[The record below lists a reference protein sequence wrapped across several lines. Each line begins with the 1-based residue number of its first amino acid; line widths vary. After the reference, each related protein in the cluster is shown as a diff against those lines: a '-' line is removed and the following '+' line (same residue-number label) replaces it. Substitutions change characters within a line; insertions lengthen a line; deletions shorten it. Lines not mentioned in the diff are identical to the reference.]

1 VAEWKKFFKE
11 DSYILELIELK
22 TNIRTTT
29 GNGPARR
36 LRQKGQIPAV
46 LYGPGIESVLLS
58 VNSSDIDMILKKGRI
73 GQALLNLVIP
83 NNGETSTKTVMVK
96 ELQLHPVSRN
106 FLHIDFYEVAM
117 DRKIM
122 VNIPVTT
129 TGKAKGIESGGIL
142 QIIRRELEVQC
153 FPLDVPESIEIDIT
167 DLDIGDSIHVGDI
180 SRQSGIEFLGEE
192 NFTVVTVVTPKIEE
206 EEEVVEEAEEEGEAA
221 IAEEGEESP
230 ESGDK
235 E

>member
-1 VAEWKKFFKE
+1 M
-11 DSYILELIELK
+11 ELIELK

-46 LYGPGIESVLLS
+46 LYGPGTESVPLS
-58 VNSSDIDMILKKGRI
+58 VNISDIDRILKKGRI
-73 GQALLNLVIP
+73 GQALLNLVIL
-83 NNGETSTKTVMVK
+83 NNEETSTKTVMVK
-96 ELQLHPVSRN
+96 ELQHHPVSRD

-129 TGKAKGIESGGIL
+129 IGKAKGVETGGIL
-142 QIIRRELEVQC
+142 QIVRRELEVQC

-167 DLDIGDSIHVGDI
+167 DLDVGDSIHLGDI
-180 SRQSGIEFLGEE
+180 ARQSKIEFLYDE
-192 NFTVVTVVTPKIEE
+192 NITVVTVVTPKLEE
-206 EEEVVEEAEEEGEAA
+206 EEEVVEEAEAEGEAA
-221 IAEEGEESP
+221 IAEEGEETP

>member
-1 VAEWKKFFKE
+1 M
-11 DSYILELIELK
+11 ELIELK

-46 LYGPGIESVLLS
+46 LYGPGTESVLLS
-58 VNSSDIDMILKKGRI
+58 VNISDIDRILKKGRI
-73 GQALLNLVIP
+73 GQVLLNLVIP

-96 ELQLHPVSRN
+96 ELQHHPVSRN

-122 VNIPVTT
+122 VNVPVTT
-129 TGKAKGIESGGIL
+129 TGKAKGVETGGIL

-153 FPLDVPESIEIDIT
+153 FPLDVPKSIEIDIT
-167 DLDIGDSIHVGDI
+167 DLDVGDSIHLGDI
-180 SRQSGIEFLGEE
+180 SRQSKIEFLDDE
-192 NFTVVTVVTPKIEE
+192 NFTVVTIVSPKIEE
-206 EEEVVEEAEEEGEAA
+206 AEEAVEEEAEEGEAV
-221 IAEEGEESP
+221 IAEEGEEKP

-235 E
+235 A

>member
-1 VAEWKKFFKE
+1 
-11 DSYILELIELK
+11 LELIELK

-46 LYGPGIESVLLS
+46 LYGPGTESVPLS
-58 VNSSDIDMILKKGRI
+58 VNISDIDRILKKGRI
-73 GQALLNLVIP
+73 GQALLNLVIL
-83 NNGETSTKTVMVK
+83 NNEETSTKTVMVK
-96 ELQLHPVSRN
+96 ELQHHPVSRD

-129 TGKAKGIESGGIL
+129 IGKAKGVETGGIL
-142 QIIRRELEVQC
+142 QIVRRELEVQC

-167 DLDIGDSIHVGDI
+167 DLDVGDSIHLGDI
-180 SRQSGIEFLGEE
+180 ARQSKIEFLYDE
-192 NFTVVTVVTPKIEE
+192 NITVVTVVTPKLEE
-206 EEEVVEEAEEEGEAA
+206 EEEVVEEAEAEGEAA
-221 IAEEGEESP
+221 IAEEGEETP

>member
-1 VAEWKKFFKE
+1 M
-11 DSYILELIELK
+11 ELIELK

-46 LYGPGIESVLLS
+46 LYGPGTESVLLS
-58 VNSSDIDMILKKGRI
+58 VNISDIDRILKKGRI

-83 NNGETSTKTVMVK
+83 DNGETSIKTVMVK
-96 ELQLHPVSRN
+96 ELQIQPVSRN

-122 VNIPVTT
+122 VNVPVTT
-129 TGKAKGIESGGIL
+129 TGKSKGVELGGIL

-153 FPLDVPESIEIDIT
+153 FPMDVPESIELDIT

-180 SRQSGIEFLGEE
+180 SLQSGIEFLGEE
-192 NFTVVTVVTPKIEE
+192 NFTVVTIVSPKIEE
-206 EEEVVEEAEEEGEAA
+206 AEEAIEEE
-221 IAEEGEESP
+221 AEEGEEVVAEEGEEEP
-230 ESGDK
+230 ESGDEK
-235 E
+235 

>member
-1 VAEWKKFFKE
+1 
-11 DSYILELIELK
+11 LELIELK

-46 LYGPGIESVLLS
+46 LYGPGTESVLLS
-58 VNSSDIDMILKKGRI
+58 VNISDIDRILKKGRI
-73 GQALLNLVIP
+73 AQALLNLVIL
-83 NNGETSTKTVMVK
+83 NNEETSTKTVMVK
-96 ELQLHPVSRN
+96 ELQHHPVSRN

-129 TGKAKGIESGGIL
+129 IGKAKGVENGGIL

-167 DLDIGDSIHVGDI
+167 DLDVGDSIHLGDI
-180 SRQSGIEFLGEE
+180 ARQSKIEFLDDE
-192 NFTVVTVVTPKIEE
+192 NFTVVTIVSPKVEE
-206 EEEVVEEAEEEGEAA
+206 EEEPVEEAEEEGEAA
-221 IAEEGEESP
+221 IAEEGEETP

>member
-1 VAEWKKFFKE
+1 
-11 DSYILELIELK
+11 LELIELK

-36 LRQKGQIPAV
+36 LRQKGLIPAV
-46 LYGPGIESVLLS
+46 LYGPGTESVLLS
-58 VNSSDIDMILKKGRI
+58 VNIRDIDMILKKGRI

-129 TGKAKGIESGGIL
+129 TGKAKGVENGGIL

-167 DLDIGDSIHVGDI
+167 DLDVGDSIHVGDI

-206 EEEVVEEAEEEGEAA
+206 EEEVTEEEEAEGEAA
-221 IAEEGEESP
+221 IAEEGEETP

>member
-1 VAEWKKFFKE
+1 M
-11 DSYILELIELK
+11 ELIELK

-29 GNGPARR
+29 GNGPARV
-36 LRQKGQIPAV
+36 LRQAGQIPAV
-46 LYGPGIESVLLS
+46 LYGPAIESVLLS
-58 VNSSDIDMILKKGRI
+58 VNISDIDRVLKKGRI
-73 GQALLNLVIP
+73 GQALLNLVISD
-83 NNGETSTKTVMVK
+83 NGETSTKTVMVK

-122 VNIPVTT
+122 VNVPVTT
-129 TGKAKGIESGGIL
+129 TGKAKGVEVGGIM
-142 QIIRRELEVQC
+142 QIIRRALEVQC
-153 FPLDVPESIEIDIT
+153 LPLDVPESIEVDIT
-167 DLDIGDSIHVGDI
+167 DLDIGDSIHVSDI
-180 SRQSGIEFLGEE
+180 SLQSEIEFLGDE
-192 NFTVVTVVTPKIEE
+192 NITVVTIVTPKIEE
-206 EEEVVEEAEEEGEAA
+206 EEEPVEEEEEEGEAA

>member
-1 VAEWKKFFKE
+1 M
-11 DSYILELIELK
+11 ELIELK
-22 TNIRTTT
+22 TNIRTAV

-46 LYGPGIESVLLS
+46 LYGPGTESVLLS
-58 VNSSDIDMILKKGRI
+58 VNISDIDMILKKSRI
-73 GQALLNLVIP
+73 GQVLLNLVIP
-83 NNGETSTKTVMVK
+83 NNGDTSTKTVMVK

-122 VNIPVTT
+122 VNVPVTT
-129 TGKAKGIESGGIL
+129 TGKSKGVEIGGIL

-153 FPLDVPESIEIDIT
+153 LPLNVPESIEIDIT

-180 SRQSGIEFLGEE
+180 SRQSDVEFLDEE
-192 NFTVVTVVTPKIEE
+192 NFTVVTIVSPKIEE
-206 EEEVVEEAEEEGEAA
+206 VVEPEEEAEEGEAA
-221 IAEEGEESP
+221 IAEEGEEPP
-230 ESGDK
+230 ESGD
-235 E
+235 ET

>member
-1 VAEWKKFFKE
+1 
-11 DSYILELIELK
+11 LELIELK

-46 LYGPGIESVLLS
+46 LYGPGTESVLLS
-58 VNSSDIDMILKKGRI
+58 VNISDIDRILKKGRI
-73 GQALLNLVIP
+73 GQALLNLVIL
-83 NNGETSTKTVMVK
+83 NNEETSTKTVMVK
-96 ELQLHPVSRN
+96 ELQHHPVSRD

-129 TGKAKGIESGGIL
+129 IGKAKGVETGGIL
-142 QIIRRELEVQC
+142 QIVRRELEVQC

-167 DLDIGDSIHVGDI
+167 DLDVGDSIHLGDI
-180 SRQSGIEFLGEE
+180 ARQSKIEFLYDE
-192 NFTVVTVVTPKIEE
+192 NITVVTVVTPKIEE
-206 EEEVVEEAEEEGEAA
+206 EEEVVEEAEAEGEAG
-221 IAEEGEESP
+221 IAEEGEETP

>member
-1 VAEWKKFFKE
+1 L
-11 DSYILELIELK
+11 DLIELK
-22 TNIRTTT
+22 ANIRTTT

-46 LYGPGIESVLLS
+46 LYGPGTESVLLS
-58 VNSSDIDMILKKGRI
+58 VNIRDIDRVLKKGRI

-106 FLHIDFYEVAM
+106 YLHMDVYEVAM

-122 VNIPVTT
+122 VNVPVVT
-129 TGKAKGIESGGIL
+129 TGKAKGVEIGGIL

-153 FPLDVPESIEIDIT
+153 LPLNVPDSIEIDIT

-180 SRQSGIEFLGEE
+180 SRQNDVEFLDDE
-192 NFTVVTVVTPKIEE
+192 NFTVVTIVSPKVEE
-206 EEEVVEEAEEEGEAA
+206 EAEAEEEAEEEAEAA
-221 IAEEGEESP
+221 IAEEGEERP
-230 ESGDK
+230 ESGD
-235 E
+235 ET

>member
-1 VAEWKKFFKE
+1 
-11 DSYILELIELK
+11 LELIELK

-46 LYGPGIESVLLS
+46 LYGPGTESVLLS
-58 VNSSDIDMILKKGRI
+58 VNISDIDRVLKKGRI

-83 NNGETSTKTVMVK
+83 DNGETSNKTVMVK

-122 VNIPVTT
+122 VNVPVMA
-129 TGKAKGIESGGIL
+129 TGKAKGVEIGGIL

-153 FPLDVPESIEIDIT
+153 LPLDVPESIEIDIT
-167 DLDIGDSIHVGDI
+167 DLDIGDSIHLVDI
-180 SRQSGIEFLGEE
+180 PRQSEIEFLGDE
-192 NFTVVTVVTPKIEE
+192 NITVVTIVSPKIEE
-206 EEEVVEEAEEEGEAA
+206 EEEPVEEEEEEGEAA
-221 IAEEGEESP
+221 IAEEGEERP

>member
-1 VAEWKKFFKE
+1 
-11 DSYILELIELK
+11 LELIELK

-46 LYGPGIESVLLS
+46 LYGPGTESVLLS
-58 VNSSDIDMILKKGRI
+58 VNISDIDRILKKGRI

-83 NNGETSTKTVMVK
+83 DNGETSIKTVMVK
-96 ELQLHPVSRN
+96 ELQIQPVSRN

-122 VNIPVTT
+122 VNVPVTT
-129 TGKAKGIESGGIL
+129 TGKAKGVELGGIL

-153 FPLDVPESIEIDIT
+153 FPLDVPESIELDIT

-180 SRQSGIEFLGEE
+180 SLQNEIEFLGDE
-192 NFTVVTVVTPKIEE
+192 NFTVVTIVTPKIEE
-206 EEEVVEEAEEEGEAA
+206 EEEAIEEEEEEGEAA
-221 IAEEGEESP
+221 IAEEGEEGP

>member
-1 VAEWKKFFKE
+1 M
-11 DSYILELIELK
+11 ELIELK
-22 TNIRTTT
+22 TNIRTNT

-36 LRQKGQIPAV
+36 LRQKGRIPAV
-46 LYGPGIESVLLS
+46 LYGPGTESVLLS
-58 VNSSDIDMILKKGRI
+58 VNSSDIDKILKKGRI

-129 TGKAKGIESGGIL
+129 TGKAKGVENGGIL
-142 QIIRRELEVQC
+142 QIIRRELEVEC

-167 DLDIGDSIHVGDI
+167 DLDIGDSIHLGDI
-180 SRQSGIEFLGEE
+180 ARQSKIEFLDDE
-192 NFTVVTVVTPKIEE
+192 NFTVVTVVSPKVEE
-206 EEEVVEEAEEEGEAA
+206 AEEAAEEAEEEGEAA
-221 IAEEGEESP
+221 IAEEGEERP
-230 ESGDK
+230 ESGEK

>member
-1 VAEWKKFFKE
+1 M
-11 DSYILELIELK
+11 ELIELK

-46 LYGPGIESVLLS
+46 LYGPGTESVLLS
-58 VNSSDIDMILKKGRI
+58 VNITDIEMVLKKGRI
-73 GQALLNLVIP
+73 GQALLNLVIS
-83 NNGETSTKTVMVK
+83 NNGETSTKTAMVK
-96 ELQLHPVSRN
+96 ELQHHPVSRD

-129 TGKAKGIESGGIL
+129 IGKAKGVETGGIL

-167 DLDIGDSIHVGDI
+167 DLDVGDSIRLGDI
-180 SRQSGIEFLGEE
+180 ARQSKIEFLDDE
-192 NFTVVTVVTPKIEE
+192 NFTVVTVVIPKIEE
-206 EEEVVEEAEEEGEAA
+206 EEEVIEEEEAEGEAV
-221 IAEEGEESP
+221 IAEEGEETP